1 MRTRFSARALPILV
15 GLLLYLRP
23 LALRA
28 DTIIIDF
35 EGFPDS
41 TILTTQYPGL
51 TFSNTIILTAGI
63 GLNEFELPPFSGTN
77 VAFDNNGPIS
87 ISFASPVLSF
97 SGYFTYAEPLTLAGF
112 NAASTEV
119 ASATSA
125 FSSNLA
131 LSGDLGST
139 PNEFLQVSFAG
150 GISSVTITGDP
161 GGGSFALDDATYTTP
176 DTTVPEPDTIFL
188 LLIGTAGLS
197 ALRRKDLL

>member
-1 MRTRFSARALPILV
+1 MRFCRSGV
-15 GLLLYLRP
+15 LLLLAVAAFLP
-23 LALRA
+23 LHAGTVVL
-28 DTIIIDF
+28 DF
-35 EGFPDS
+35 EGFSDS

-51 TFSNTIILTAGI
+51 TFSNTIILSAGI
-63 GLNEFELPPFSGTN
+63 GLNEFELPPHSGTN

-112 NAASTEV
+112 NAAATEV

-161 GGGSFALDDATYTTP
+161 GGGSFALDDATITTA
-176 DTTVPEPDTIFL
+176 DATVPEPGTIFL
-188 LLIGTAGLS
+188 LLTGTAGLL
-197 ALRRKDLL
+197 ACRKLT